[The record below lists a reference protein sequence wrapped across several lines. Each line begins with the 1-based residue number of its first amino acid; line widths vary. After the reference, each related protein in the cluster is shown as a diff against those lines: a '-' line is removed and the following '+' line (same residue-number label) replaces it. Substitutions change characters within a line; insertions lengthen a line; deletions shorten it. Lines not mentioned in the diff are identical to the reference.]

1 MKKIYLGIK
10 SVIMWMWFKVKYRA
24 SVNMSLINSIKGK
37 LLIDIT
43 KGGKLSIGSFLM
55 TSGPCYIKLGEQ
67 GKLEIGN
74 KCFMN
79 HNVSITCNDSIL
91 IGDDCNIANNVV
103 IVDHNHKMTHEGI
116 LGETFAC
123 PVKIGDKCWIGA
135 NCTITAGTEIGDG
148 AAIAAGAV
156 VKGRIPSHELWG
168 GGHQQNSSKIFER
181 FKYAA

>member
-1 MKKIYLGIK
+1 
-10 SVIMWMWFKVKYRA
+10 MWMWLKVKYRA

-67 GKLEIGN
+67 GKLEIG
-74 KCFMN
+74 
-79 HNVSITCNDSIL
+79 
-91 IGDDCNIANNVV
+91 
-103 IVDHNHKMTHEGI
+103 
-116 LGETFAC
+116 
-123 PVKIGDKCWIGA
+123 DKCWIGA

-156 VKGRIPSHELWG
+156 VKGRIPSHELCVWG
-168 GGHQQNSSKIFER
+168 GTSKIHQ
-181 FKYAA
+181 KYLSVLNTQLRGEIV